1 MSTTHA
7 GTDAGA
13 APEPTPQVGTIAE
26 PLREVFQRVG
36 YDADGVLDLLGAD
49 AHAALGR
56 GEAAPALRATRDGG
70 ELGVLVRL
78 LLLGEPTPRTDASAA
93 LAGLGV
99 DRAVAAGLLAERDGS
114 VVPLLDVRPLDTGD
128 GTRWLFSD
136 LDGDLRRIR
145 DRGQGEAT
153 VDREHVLGVG
163 QASLSLLRAT
173 PTTPAGTVLDLGT
186 GCGVQAVHA
195 ASHARAV
202 TATDVSARARALAA
216 ASFAVNHV
224 DVELL
229 GGSWFDAVAGRE
241 FDRVVANPPF
251 VVGPPRVEHTYR
263 DSGLDLDGAS
273 ALVVRGALAHLAP
286 GGTASLLAAWVHTA
300 DEGWEQRVG
309 SWLPDHGVDAWVAQ
323 RDVADP
329 ALHVGTWLR
338 DAGVDVRTPE
348 GAARADEWL
357 AHLERSGVEG
367 VGFGFVTLRRTDE
380 PSDVLCEDL
389 RQAFDDPLGDE
400 AWDYLA
406 RLAWSRAHD
415 VLDDPLVLAPGAA
428 LERVATAG
436 PEGWVEQ
443 VVRVH
448 RADGPRWSHEVD
460 ALGAALLGGLGT
472 GSGLVAGELVGLLGL
487 AHDEPAAELEAA
499 ARTLLAGLLRHGVVR
514 PA

>member
-1 MSTTHA
+1 MSTE
-7 GTDAGA
+7 GTGTTPGA
-13 APEPTPQVGTIAE
+13 AAAALPQVGTVAA
-26 PLREVFQRVG
+26 PLRAVFERTG
-36 YDADGVLDLLGAD
+36 YDADGVLALLGAD

-56 GEAAPALRATRDGG
+56 GEAVPALRACADGG

-78 LLLGEPTPRTDASAA
+78 LLLGEPTPAVEADAA

-99 DRAVAAGLLAERDGS
+99 DRAVAAGLLGRRGEE
-114 VVPLLDVRPLDTGD
+114 VVPELDVRPLDTGG

-136 LDGDLRRIR
+136 LDGDLRRTR
-145 DRGQGEAT
+145 DRGEGAST

-195 ASHARAV
+195 AAHARSV
-202 TATDVSARARALAA
+202 TATDVSPRARALAA
-216 ASFAVNHV
+216 AGFALNEV

-229 GGSWFDAVAGRE
+229 GGSWFDEVAGRQ

-273 ALVVRGALAHLAP
+273 ALVVRGALDHLAP

-300 DEGWEQRVG
+300 EQPWEQRVG
-309 SWLPDHGVDAWVAQ
+309 SWLPGHGVDAWVAQ

-329 ALHVGTWLR
+329 ALYVGTWLR
-338 DAGVDVRTPE
+338 DAGVDVRTPA
-348 GAARADEWL
+348 GAARADAWL
-357 AHLERSGVEG
+357 AHLERAGVAG

-380 PSDVLCEDL
+380 ASDVLCEDL

-406 RLAWSRAHD
+406 RLAWVREHD

-436 PEGWVEQ
+436 PGGWEEQ

-472 GSGLVAGELVGLLGL
+472 GSGLAAGELVGLLGL
-487 AHDEPAAELEAA
+487 AHDEPAQELAAA
-499 ARTLLAGLLRHGVVR
+499 ARTLLTGLLRHGVVR